1 MWAGAKE
8 APSILI
14 SFPEEAL
21 GDPGELL
28 LDWIPVSDG
37 WSVGSLETPLRE
49 DEGSQSIRIP
59 LSCRNP
65 PLPWPRHVHG
75 LNEGPTEAGSSQQ
88 R

>member
-1 MWAGAKE
+1 MWAGAME
-8 APSILI
+8 APSILV

-28 LDWIPVSDG
+28 LDWTPVSDG

-49 DEGSQSIRIP
+49 DEGSQPIRIP

-65 PLPWPRHVHG
+65 PLPRPCHVHG
-75 LNEGPTEAGSSQQ
+75 LNKGPTEAGPSQQ